1 MPRYGY
7 RVGVPRPGYY
17 REILN
22 TDAERWGGS
31 NVGNGGGVIADQ
43 VPCNGLPNSISI
55 TLPPLGVLWFE
66 VPRD

>member
-1 MPRYGY
+1 
-7 RVGVPRPGYY
+7 VPHLGYY

-22 TDAERWGGS
+22 TDAECWGG
-31 NVGNGGGVIADQ
+31 GNAGNAGGVTAED
-43 VPCNGLPNSISI
+43 VSYDGLPHSISI

>member
-1 MPRYGY
+1 MLRYGY
-7 RVGVPRPGYY
+7 RIGVPRPGFY

-43 VPCNGLPNSISI
+43 VPYNGLPYSISI
-55 TLPPLGVLWFE
+55 TLPPLGVLWLE